1 MQLLFPAYKSQ
12 SLAALQEQN
21 PCSDHQEWVWSD
33 RTAAWSSTKIV
44 VAVVTLDLCFRR
56 HMMLQQVL
64 PAENMEEHVAVIHP
78 RQTRWQLVWVV

>member
-21 PCSDHQEWVWSD
+21 PCSGHQEWGLVRSN
-33 RTAAWSSTKIV
+33 SSLVEHTF
-44 VAVVTLDLCFRR
+44 DLVPRR
-56 HMMLQQVL
+56 HMMLEQVL

-78 RQTRWQLVWVV
+78 RQARWQFGWVV